1 MSNIITYLKNNSN
14 LTFDELAL
22 NDVDILCLNEFGYIS
37 FEKLINTTEMKS
49 VLVCELYHEYLQTMA
64 KSYSFM
70 FTSQRHDLCQLMMTS
85 KRFKNLTLS
94 YYRAE
99 ISLEFEKQF
108 AAMVFTIPNINYH
121 QVVFRGTD
129 ANLIGWKEDFK
140 LTYMR
145 EISAHRS
152 AIKYLNTIL
161 PYFSQVILRVVI

>member
-99 ISLEFEKQF
+99 ISLEFEK
-108 AAMVFTIPNINYH
+108 TICSYG
-121 QVVFRGTD
+121 F
-129 ANLIGWKEDFK
+129 
-140 LTYMR
+140 YY
-145 EISAHRS
+145 S
-152 AIKYLNTIL
+152 
-161 PYFSQVILRVVI
+161 